1 MRSYR
6 VGLVTVA
13 LAAALALPRQAVAQ
27 QRPLVTEDPEPIGAG
42 RILLEGGVDLTHN
55 HQFPASGLQGNLWR
69 LPTLGLTFGLSSIA
83 DFQIDGGVFNY
94 LSIAERT
101 AAPLSDLLTVTGE
114 STHDIQDLVVATKIR
129 LTAEEPDSPSLAL
142 RFATKLPNASNE
154 SGLGLDTTDFS
165 MALLVAKS
173 VQSVRVVG
181 NVGFAILG
189 DATDGQRQNDVITY
203 GFSVARAV
211 TEQTELV
218 GEINGRVSTRSGDV
232 PPGTESRGI
241 LNFGGRYTRGA
252 WRVDGGFFVGLT
264 ELDPTLG
271 VTGGFTYVFNAFKVP

>member
-1 MRSYR
+1 
-6 VGLVTVA
+6 
-13 LAAALALPRQAVAQ
+13 
-27 QRPLVTEDPEPIGAG
+27 
-42 RILLEGGVDLTHN
+42 
-55 HQFPASGLQGNLWR
+55 
-69 LPTLGLTFGLSSIA
+69 
-83 DFQIDGGVFNY
+83 
-94 LSIAERT
+94 
-101 AAPLSDLLTVTGE
+101 
-114 STHDIQDLVVATKIR
+114 
-129 LTAEEPDSPSLAL
+129 
-142 RFATKLPNASNE
+142 
-154 SGLGLDTTDFS
+154 
-165 MALLVAKS
+165 
-173 VQSVRVVG
+173 VVG